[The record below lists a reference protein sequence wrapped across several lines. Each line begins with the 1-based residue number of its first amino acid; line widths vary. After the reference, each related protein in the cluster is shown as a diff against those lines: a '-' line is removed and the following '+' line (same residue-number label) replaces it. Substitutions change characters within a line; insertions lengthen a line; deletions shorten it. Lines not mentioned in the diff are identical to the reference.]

1 MTFNLLIMKLK
12 STLHILFFLISGLF
26 YSQIVITEVYY
37 DTPYNEKL
45 HMSISGEVARKHH
58 RGEFIE
64 LYNYSDKDINLA
76 NWYIKDLVGTY
87 WLPADKYIKSGQ
99 FIVVAYSTLPGGT
112 TVFSEHFTPTRGK
125 ENQILYQDMIL
136 LRNKAEMIKL
146 GYGFDGRVMLDKS
159 TVGWSNPNPSSNFF
173 KDIWAHPNEFYN
185 VNSLQLS
192 SADNY
197 IDATPNP
204 LEANYKPPI
213 QNYEDLVKNDF
224 QQVYS
229 FLDWSE
235 NVRVLIENI
244 CAISIVKV
252 EQTPAGTYLNMG
264 KCFNYDTAGNETSA
278 FDCTPN
284 TSTNPNVGYSPDELD
299 AINNSIIVYPNPTTA
314 SNQYNVTISWSG
326 AALNK
331 IYNLQVYSS
340 AGMSVYNFNPTAGIN
355 TTSFN
360 LQSQLPGTFVANFVL
375 NTGQVVSKNILKW

>member
-1 MTFNLLIMKLK
+1 M
-12 STLHILFFLISGLF
+12 
-26 YSQIVITEVYY
+26 
-37 DTPYNEKL
+37 
-45 HMSISGEVARKHH
+45 
-58 RGEFIE
+58 
-64 LYNYSDKDINLA
+64 
-76 NWYIKDLVGTY
+76 
-87 WLPADKYIKSGQ
+87 
-99 FIVVAYSTLPGGT
+99 
-112 TVFSEHFTPTRGK
+112 
-125 ENQILYQDMIL
+125 
-136 LRNKAEMIKL
+136 
-146 GYGFDGRVMLDKS
+146 
-159 TVGWSNPNPSSNFF
+159 
-173 KDIWAHPNEFYN
+173 
-185 VNSLQLS
+185 
-192 SADNY
+192 
-197 IDATPNP
+197 
-204 LEANYKPPI
+204 
-213 QNYEDLVKNDF
+213 
-224 QQVYS
+224 
-229 FLDWSE
+229 
-235 NVRVLIENI
+235 RVLIENI